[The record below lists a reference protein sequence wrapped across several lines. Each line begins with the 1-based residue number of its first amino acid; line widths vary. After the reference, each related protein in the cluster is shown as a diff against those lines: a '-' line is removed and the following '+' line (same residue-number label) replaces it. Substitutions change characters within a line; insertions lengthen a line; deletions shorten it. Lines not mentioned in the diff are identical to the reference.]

1 MRAGAVVI
9 AAVVF
14 ILSLAG
20 CRTGCGTAYTDGLY
34 HLDTYCPSYEKMPY
48 SADSLLYFRD
58 VVNDKYKF
66 ETEDTK

>member
-9 AAVVF
+9 AVVVF
-14 ILSLAG
+14 IISLAG
-20 CRTGCGTAYTDGLY
+20 CRTAYTDGLY
-34 HLDTYCPSYEKMPY
+34 HLDTYCPSYEKVPY

-58 VVNDKYKF
+58 VVDDMYKL

>member
-9 AAVVF
+9 AAVALL
-14 ILSLAG
+14 LSFAG
-20 CRTGCGTAYTDGLY
+20 CRTAYTDGLY

-58 VVNDKYKF
+58 VVNDMYKF

>member
-9 AAVVF
+9 SVVISAVALL
-14 ILSLAG
+14 LSLAG
-20 CRTGCGTAYTDGLY
+20 CRTAYTDGLY

-58 VVNDKYKF
+58 VVNDMYGF
-66 ETEDTK
+66 ERKDSI